1 MAKLQNSSSV
11 NLKIYKGYGHT
22 HHLVVYGHLLQGN
35 PTIRERFTQNI
46 FYNTRHLI
54 RLFSIDPIPDARIRL
69 QHGTTLLE
77 THTKDDGFFEFH
89 WESPHELVVGVQ
101 SIQVAYLDSDGNV
114 IQEVPGELYIPHSVQ
129 LAVISDI
136 DDTILISYS
145 SRFLKRLRVLFT
157 RQPHSRK
164 TFVDIV
170 HYFTLLSKAHTTPDL
185 PNPFF
190 YVSSSEWNLYD
201 DLTEFFSHN
210 QLPEGVLLL
219 NKIKRLQE
227 LGASGQTQH
236 HNKLVRIER
245 IMRMFPKQRFVL
257 YGDNS
262 QQDPTI
268 YVSIAKQFPQSVV
281 AIYIRC
287 VQAKKKVATKRVLA
301 ELADT
306 SIHTLL
312 FEHTREAML
321 HSASVGLLPEDAL
334 PSLIEQITYPNQ

>member
-1 MAKLQNSSSV
+1 
-11 NLKIYKGYGHT
+11 
-22 HHLVVYGHLLQGN
+22 
-35 PTIRERFTQNI
+35 
-46 FYNTRHLI
+46 
-54 RLFSIDPIPDARIRL
+54 
-69 QHGTTLLE
+69 
-77 THTKDDGFFEFH
+77 
-89 WESPHELVVGVQ
+89 
-101 SIQVAYLDSDGNV
+101 
-114 IQEVPGELYIPHSVQ
+114 
-129 LAVISDI
+129 
-136 DDTILISYS
+136 
-145 SRFLKRLRVLFT
+145 LFT

-164 TFVDIV
+164 TFADIV
-170 HYFTLLSKAHTTPDL
+170 HYFTLLSVSGTTPDL

-210 QLPEGVLLL
+210 HLPEGVLLL

-262 QQDPTI
+262 QQDPAI
-268 YVSIAKQFPQSVV
+268 YVSIAKQFPQNVV
-281 AIYIRC
+281 AIYIRS

-334 PSLIEQITYPNQ
+334 SSLIE

>member
-1 MAKLQNSSSV
+1 MAKLQNSTSV

-46 FYNTRHLI
+46 FYNIRHLI
-54 RLFSIDPIPDARIRL
+54 RLFAIHPIADARIQL
-69 QHGTTLLE
+69 QHQATLLE
-77 THTKDDGFFEFH
+77 TRTQEDGFFEFH
-89 WESPHELVVGVQ
+89 WESPQELTAGFQ
-101 SIQVAYLDSDGNV
+101 SITVSYLDKEGKV
-114 IQEVPGELYIPHSVQ
+114 LQEVLGELYIPHSVQ
-129 LAVISDI
+129 LGVISDI

-145 SRFLKRLRVLFT
+145 SRLLKRLRVLFT

-164 TFVDIV
+164 TFADIV
-170 HYFTLLSKAHTTPDL
+170 HYFTLLSVSGTTPDL

-210 QLPEGVLLL
+210 HLPEGVLLL

-262 QQDPTI
+262 QQDPAI
-268 YVSIAKQFPQSVV
+268 YVSIAKQFPQNVV
-281 AIYIRC
+281 AIYIRS

-301 ELADT
+301 ELAHT

-334 PSLIEQITYPNQ
+334 SSLIE

>member
-1 MAKLQNSSSV
+1 MAKLQNSTSV

-46 FYNTRHLI
+46 FYNIRHLI
-54 RLFSIDPIPDARIRL
+54 RLFAIHPIADARIQL
-69 QHGTTLLE
+69 QHQSTLLE
-77 THTKDDGFFEFH
+77 TRTQEDGFFEFH
-89 WESPHELVVGVQ
+89 WESPQELTAGFQ
-101 SIQVAYLDSDGNV
+101 SITVSYLDKEGKV
-114 IQEVPGELYIPHSVQ
+114 LQEVLGELYIPHSVQ
-129 LAVISDI
+129 LGVISDI

-145 SRFLKRLRVLFT
+145 SRLLKRLRVLFT

-164 TFVDIV
+164 TFADIV
-170 HYFTLLSKAHTTPDL
+170 HYFTLLSVSGTTPDL

-210 QLPEGVLLL
+210 HLPEGVLLL

-262 QQDPTI
+262 QQDPAI
-268 YVSIAKQFPQSVV
+268 YVSIAKQFPQNVV
-281 AIYIRC
+281 AIYIRS

-301 ELADT
+301 ELAHT

-334 PSLIEQITYPNQ
+334 SSLIE

>member
-46 FYNTRHLI
+46 FYNIRHLI
-54 RLFSIDPIPDARIRL
+54 RLFSIHPIADARIQL
-69 QHGTTLLE
+69 QHQATLLE
-77 THTKDDGFFEFH
+77 TRTQEDGFFEFH
-89 WESPHELVVGVQ
+89 WESPQELTAGFQ
-101 SIQVAYLDSDGNV
+101 SITVSYLDKEGKV
-114 IQEVPGELYIPHSVQ
+114 LQEVLGELYIPHSVQ
-129 LAVISDI
+129 LGVISDI

-145 SRFLKRLRVLFT
+145 SRLLKRLRVLFT

-164 TFVDIV
+164 TFADIV
-170 HYFTLLSKAHTTPDL
+170 HYFTLLSVSHTTPDL

-210 QLPEGVLLL
+210 HLPEGVLLL

-262 QQDPTI
+262 QQDPAI
-268 YVSIAKQFPQSVV
+268 YVSIAKQFPQNVV
-281 AIYIRC
+281 AIYIRS

-301 ELADT
+301 ELAHT

-334 PSLIEQITYPNQ
+334 SSLIE

>member
-46 FYNTRHLI
+46 FYNIRHLI
-54 RLFSIDPIPDARIRL
+54 RLFAIHPIADARIQL
-69 QHGTTLLE
+69 QHQATLLE
-77 THTKDDGFFEFH
+77 TRTQEDGFFEFH
-89 WESPHELVVGVQ
+89 WESPQELTAGFQ
-101 SIQVAYLDSDGNV
+101 SITVSYLDKEGKV
-114 IQEVPGELYIPHSVQ
+114 LQEVLGELYIPHSVQ
-129 LAVISDI
+129 LGVISDI

-145 SRFLKRLRVLFT
+145 SRLLKRLRVLFT

-164 TFVDIV
+164 TFADIV
-170 HYFTLLSKAHTTPDL
+170 HYFTLLSVSGTTPDL

-210 QLPEGVLLL
+210 HLPEGVLLL

-262 QQDPTI
+262 QQDPAI
-268 YVSIAKQFPQSVV
+268 YVSIAKQFPQNVV
-281 AIYIRC
+281 AIYIRS

-301 ELADT
+301 ELAHT

-334 PSLIEQITYPNQ
+334 SSLIE

>member
-1 MAKLQNSSSV
+1 
-11 NLKIYKGYGHT
+11 
-22 HHLVVYGHLLQGN
+22 
-35 PTIRERFTQNI
+35 
-46 FYNTRHLI
+46 
-54 RLFSIDPIPDARIRL
+54 LFAIHPIADARIQL
-69 QHGTTLLE
+69 QHQSTRLE
-77 THTKDDGFFEFH
+77 TSTQEDGFFEFH
-89 WESPHELVVGVQ
+89 WESPQELTAGFQ
-101 SIQVAYLDSDGNV
+101 SITVSYLDKEGKV
-114 IQEVPGELYIPHSVQ
+114 LQEVLGELYIPHSVQ
-129 LAVISDI
+129 LGVISDI

-145 SRFLKRLRVLFT
+145 SRLLKRLRVLFT

-164 TFVDIV
+164 TFADIV
-170 HYFTLLSKAHTTPDL
+170 HYFTLLSVSGTTPDL

-210 QLPEGVLLL
+210 HLPEGVLLL

-262 QQDPTI
+262 QQDPAI
-268 YVSIAKQFPQSVV
+268 YVSIAKQFPQNVV
-281 AIYIRC
+281 AIYIRS

-301 ELADT
+301 ELAHT

-334 PSLIEQITYPNQ
+334 SSLIE

>member
-46 FYNTRHLI
+46 FYNIRHLI
-54 RLFSIDPIPDARIRL
+54 RLFAIHPIADARIQL
-69 QHGTTLLE
+69 QHQTTLLE
-77 THTKDDGFFEFH
+77 TRTQEDGFFEFH
-89 WESPHELVVGVQ
+89 WKSPQELTAGFQ
-101 SIQVAYLDSDGNV
+101 SITVSYLDKEGKV
-114 IQEVPGELYIPHSVQ
+114 LQEVLGELYIPHSVQ
-129 LAVISDI
+129 LGVISDI

-145 SRFLKRLRVLFT
+145 SRLFKRLRVLFT

-164 TFVDIV
+164 TFADIV
-170 HYFTLLSKAHTTPDL
+170 HYFTLLSVSHTTPDL

-210 QLPEGVLLL
+210 HLPEGVLLL

-262 QQDPTI
+262 QQDPAI
-268 YVSIAKQFPQSVV
+268 YVSIAKQFPQNVV
-281 AIYIRC
+281 AIYIRS

-301 ELADT
+301 ELAHT

-334 PSLIEQITYPNQ
+334 SSLIE

>member
-1 MAKLQNSSSV
+1 
-11 NLKIYKGYGHT
+11 
-22 HHLVVYGHLLQGN
+22 LQGN

-46 FYNTRHLI
+46 FYNIRHLI
-54 RLFSIDPIPDARIRL
+54 RLFAIHPIADARIQL
-69 QHGTTLLE
+69 QHQSTLLE
-77 THTKDDGFFEFH
+77 TRTQEDGFFEFH
-89 WESPHELVVGVQ
+89 WESPQELTAGFQ
-101 SIQVAYLDSDGNV
+101 SITVSYLDKEGKV
-114 IQEVPGELYIPHSVQ
+114 LQEVLGELYIPHSVQ
-129 LAVISDI
+129 LGVISDI

-145 SRFLKRLRVLFT
+145 SRLLKRLRVLFT

-164 TFVDIV
+164 TFADIV
-170 HYFTLLSKAHTTPDL
+170 HYFTLLSVSGTTPDL

-210 QLPEGVLLL
+210 HLPEGVLLL

-262 QQDPTI
+262 QQDPAI
-268 YVSIAKQFPQSVV
+268 YVSIAKQFPQNVV
-281 AIYIRC
+281 AIYIRS

-301 ELADT
+301 ELAHT

-334 PSLIEQITYPNQ
+334 SSLIE

>member
-1 MAKLQNSSSV
+1 
-11 NLKIYKGYGHT
+11 
-22 HHLVVYGHLLQGN
+22 
-35 PTIRERFTQNI
+35 
-46 FYNTRHLI
+46 
-54 RLFSIDPIPDARIRL
+54 
-69 QHGTTLLE
+69 
-77 THTKDDGFFEFH
+77 
-89 WESPHELVVGVQ
+89 
-101 SIQVAYLDSDGNV
+101 
-114 IQEVPGELYIPHSVQ
+114 
-129 LAVISDI
+129 VISDI

-145 SRFLKRLRVLFT
+145 SRLLKRLRVLFT

-164 TFVDIV
+164 TFADIV
-170 HYFTLLSKAHTTPDL
+170 HYFTLLSKSHTTPDL

-262 QQDPTI
+262 QQDPAI
-268 YVSIAKQFPQSVV
+268 YVSIAKQFPQNVV
-281 AIYIRC
+281 AIYIRS

-306 SIHTLL
+306 AIHTLL

-321 HSASVGLLPEDAL
+321 HSASVGLLPEDAIS
-334 PSLIEQITYPNQ
+334 SLIE

>member
-1 MAKLQNSSSV
+1 MAKLQNSTSV
-11 NLKIYKGYGHT
+11 NLKIYKVYGHT

-46 FYNTRHLI
+46 FYNIRHLI
-54 RLFSIDPIPDARIRL
+54 RLFAIHPIADARIQL
-69 QHGTTLLE
+69 QHQSTRLE
-77 THTKDDGFFEFH
+77 TSTQEDGFFEFH
-89 WESPHELVVGVQ
+89 WESPQELTAGFQ
-101 SIQVAYLDSDGNV
+101 SITVSYLDKEGKV
-114 IQEVPGELYIPHSVQ
+114 LQEVLGELYIPHSVQ
-129 LAVISDI
+129 LGVISDI

-145 SRFLKRLRVLFT
+145 SRLLKRLRVLFT

-164 TFVDIV
+164 TFADIV
-170 HYFTLLSKAHTTPDL
+170 HYFTLLSVSGTTPDL

-210 QLPEGVLLL
+210 HLPEGVLLL

-262 QQDPTI
+262 QQDPAI
-268 YVSIAKQFPQSVV
+268 YVSIAKQFPQNVV
-281 AIYIRC
+281 AIYIRS

-301 ELADT
+301 ELAHT

-334 PSLIEQITYPNQ
+334 SSLIE

>member
-1 MAKLQNSSSV
+1 MAKLQNSTSV

-46 FYNTRHLI
+46 FYNIRHLI
-54 RLFSIDPIPDARIRL
+54 RLFSIHPIADARIQL
-69 QHGTTLLE
+69 QHQATLLE
-77 THTKDDGFFEFH
+77 TRTQEDGFFEFH
-89 WESPHELVVGVQ
+89 WESPQELTAGFQ
-101 SIQVAYLDSDGNV
+101 SITVSYLDKEGKV
-114 IQEVPGELYIPHSVQ
+114 LQEVLGELYIPHSVQ
-129 LAVISDI
+129 LGVISDI

-145 SRFLKRLRVLFT
+145 SRLLKRLRVLFT

-164 TFVDIV
+164 TFADIV
-170 HYFTLLSKAHTTPDL
+170 HYFTLLSVSHTTPDL

-210 QLPEGVLLL
+210 HLPEGVLLL

-262 QQDPTI
+262 QQDPAI
-268 YVSIAKQFPQSVV
+268 YVSIAKQFPQNVV
-281 AIYIRC
+281 AIYIRS

-301 ELADT
+301 ELAHT

-334 PSLIEQITYPNQ
+334 SSLIE

>member
-1 MAKLQNSSSV
+1 MAKLQNSTSV

-46 FYNTRHLI
+46 FYNIRHLI
-54 RLFSIDPIPDARIRL
+54 RLFAIHPIADARIQL
-69 QHGTTLLE
+69 QHQSTRLE
-77 THTKDDGFFEFH
+77 TRTQEDGFFEFH
-89 WESPHELVVGVQ
+89 WESPQELTAGFQ
-101 SIQVAYLDSDGNV
+101 SITVSYLDKEGKV
-114 IQEVPGELYIPHSVQ
+114 LQEVLGELYIPHSVQ
-129 LAVISDI
+129 LGVISDI

-145 SRFLKRLRVLFT
+145 SRLLKRLRVLFT

-164 TFVDIV
+164 TFADIV
-170 HYFTLLSKAHTTPDL
+170 HYFTLLSVSGTTPDL

-210 QLPEGVLLL
+210 HLPEGVLLL

-262 QQDPTI
+262 QQDPAI
-268 YVSIAKQFPQSVV
+268 YVSIAKQFPQNVV
-281 AIYIRC
+281 AIYIRS

-301 ELADT
+301 ELAHT

-334 PSLIEQITYPNQ
+334 SSLIE

>member
-46 FYNTRHLI
+46 FYNIRHLI
-54 RLFSIDPIPDARIRL
+54 RLFAIHPIADARIQL
-69 QHGTTLLE
+69 QHQSTRLE
-77 THTKDDGFFEFH
+77 TSTQEDGFFEFH
-89 WESPHELVVGVQ
+89 WESPQELTAGFQ
-101 SIQVAYLDSDGNV
+101 SITVSYLDKEGKV
-114 IQEVPGELYIPHSVQ
+114 LQEVLGELYIPHSVQ
-129 LAVISDI
+129 LGVISDI

-145 SRFLKRLRVLFT
+145 SRLLKRLRVLFT

-164 TFVDIV
+164 TFADIV
-170 HYFTLLSKAHTTPDL
+170 HYFTLLSVSGTTPDL

-210 QLPEGVLLL
+210 HLPEGVLLL

-262 QQDPTI
+262 QQDPAI
-268 YVSIAKQFPQSVV
+268 YVSIAKQFPQNVV
-281 AIYIRC
+281 AIYIRS

-301 ELADT
+301 ELAHT

-334 PSLIEQITYPNQ
+334 SSLIE

>member
-46 FYNTRHLI
+46 FYNIRHLI
-54 RLFSIDPIPDARIRL
+54 RLFAIHTIADARIQL
-69 QHGTTLLE
+69 QHQSTRLE
-77 THTKDDGFFEFH
+77 TSTQEDGFFEFH
-89 WESPHELVVGVQ
+89 WESPQELTAGFQ
-101 SIQVAYLDSDGNV
+101 SITVSYLDKEGKV
-114 IQEVPGELYIPHSVQ
+114 LQEVLGELYIPHSVQ
-129 LAVISDI
+129 LGVISDI

-145 SRFLKRLRVLFT
+145 SRLLKRLRVLFT

-164 TFVDIV
+164 TFADIV
-170 HYFTLLSKAHTTPDL
+170 HYFTLLSVSGTTPDL

-210 QLPEGVLLL
+210 HLPEGVLLL

-262 QQDPTI
+262 QQDPAI
-268 YVSIAKQFPQSVV
+268 YVSIAKQFPQNVV
-281 AIYIRC
+281 AIYIRS

-301 ELADT
+301 ELAHT

-334 PSLIEQITYPNQ
+334 SSLIE

>member
-1 MAKLQNSSSV
+1 MAKLLNSSPV

-46 FYNTRHLI
+46 FYNIRHLI
-54 RLFSIDPIPDARIRL
+54 RLFAIHPIADARIQL
-69 QHGTTLLE
+69 QHQTTRLE
-77 THTKDDGFFEFH
+77 TSTREDGFFEFH
-89 WESPHELVVGVQ
+89 WESPQELTAGFQ
-101 SIQVAYLDSDGNV
+101 SITVSYLDKKGKILQQV
-114 IQEVPGELYIPHSVQ
+114 LGELYIPHSVQ
-129 LAVISDI
+129 LGVISDI

-145 SRFLKRLRVLFT
+145 SRLFKRLRVLFT

-164 TFVDIV
+164 TFADII
-170 HYFTLLSKAHTTPDL
+170 HYFTLLSVSGTTPDL

-210 QLPEGVLLL
+210 HLPEGVLLL

-262 QQDPTI
+262 QQDPAI
-268 YVSIAKQFPQSVV
+268 YVSIAKQFPQNVV
-281 AIYIRC
+281 AIYIRS

-301 ELADT
+301 ELAHT

-334 PSLIEQITYPNQ
+334 SSLIE

>member
-1 MAKLQNSSSV
+1 MAKLQNSTSV

-46 FYNTRHLI
+46 FYNIRHLI
-54 RLFSIDPIPDARIRL
+54 RLFSIHPIADARIQL
-69 QHGTTLLE
+69 QHQATLLE
-77 THTKDDGFFEFH
+77 TRTQEDGFFEFH
-89 WESPHELVVGVQ
+89 WESPQELTAGFQ
-101 SIQVAYLDSDGNV
+101 SITVSYLDKEGKV
-114 IQEVPGELYIPHSVQ
+114 LQEVLGELYIPHSVQ
-129 LAVISDI
+129 LGVISDI

-145 SRFLKRLRVLFT
+145 SRLLKRLRVLFT

-164 TFVDIV
+164 TFADIV
-170 HYFTLLSKAHTTPDL
+170 HYFTLLSVSHTTPDL

-210 QLPEGVLLL
+210 HLPEGVLLL

-262 QQDPTI
+262 QQDPAI
-268 YVSIAKQFPQSVV
+268 YVSIAKQFPQNVV
-281 AIYIRC
+281 AIYIRS

-301 ELADT
+301 ELAHT
-306 SIHTLL
+306 SIQTLL

-334 PSLIEQITYPNQ
+334 SSLIE

>member
-1 MAKLQNSSSV
+1 
-11 NLKIYKGYGHT
+11 
-22 HHLVVYGHLLQGN
+22 LQGN

-46 FYNTRHLI
+46 FYNIRHLI
-54 RLFSIDPIPDARIRL
+54 RLFAIHPIADARIQL
-69 QHGTTLLE
+69 QHQSTRLE
-77 THTKDDGFFEFH
+77 TSTQEDGFFEFH
-89 WESPHELVVGVQ
+89 WESPQELTAGFQ
-101 SIQVAYLDSDGNV
+101 SITVSYLDKEGKV
-114 IQEVPGELYIPHSVQ
+114 LQEVLGELYIPHSVQ
-129 LAVISDI
+129 LGVISDI

-145 SRFLKRLRVLFT
+145 SRLLKRLRVLFT

-164 TFVDIV
+164 TFADIV
-170 HYFTLLSKAHTTPDL
+170 HYFTLLSVSGTTPDL

-210 QLPEGVLLL
+210 HLPEGVLLL

-262 QQDPTI
+262 QQDPAI
-268 YVSIAKQFPQSVV
+268 YVSIAKQFPQNVV
-281 AIYIRC
+281 AIYIRS

-301 ELADT
+301 ELAHT

-334 PSLIEQITYPNQ
+334 SSLIE

>member
-1 MAKLQNSSSV
+1 
-11 NLKIYKGYGHT
+11 
-22 HHLVVYGHLLQGN
+22 VYGHLLQGN

-46 FYNTRHLI
+46 FYNIRHLI
-54 RLFSIDPIPDARIRL
+54 RLFAIHPIADARIQL
-69 QHGTTLLE
+69 QHQSTRLE
-77 THTKDDGFFEFH
+77 TSTQEDGFFEFH
-89 WESPHELVVGVQ
+89 WESPQELTAGFQ
-101 SIQVAYLDSDGNV
+101 SITVSYLDKEGKV
-114 IQEVPGELYIPHSVQ
+114 LQEVLGELYIPHSVQ
-129 LAVISDI
+129 LGVISDI

-145 SRFLKRLRVLFT
+145 SRLLKRLRVLFT

-164 TFVDIV
+164 TFADIV
-170 HYFTLLSKAHTTPDL
+170 HYFTLLSVSGTTPDL

-210 QLPEGVLLL
+210 HLPEGVLLL

-262 QQDPTI
+262 QQDPAI
-268 YVSIAKQFPQSVV
+268 YVSIAKQFPQNVV
-281 AIYIRC
+281 AIYIRS

-301 ELADT
+301 ELAHT

-334 PSLIEQITYPNQ
+334 SSLIE

>member
-46 FYNTRHLI
+46 FYNIRHLI
-54 RLFSIDPIPDARIRL
+54 RLFAIHPIADARIQL
-69 QHGTTLLE
+69 QHQSTLLE
-77 THTKDDGFFEFH
+77 TRTQEDGFFEFH
-89 WESPHELVVGVQ
+89 WESPQELTAGFQ
-101 SIQVAYLDSDGNV
+101 SITVSYLDKEGKV
-114 IQEVPGELYIPHSVQ
+114 LQEVLGELYIPHSVQ
-129 LAVISDI
+129 LGVISDI

-145 SRFLKRLRVLFT
+145 SRLLKRLRVLFT

-164 TFVDIV
+164 TFADIV
-170 HYFTLLSKAHTTPDL
+170 HYFTLLSVSGTTPDL

-210 QLPEGVLLL
+210 HLPEGVLLL

-262 QQDPTI
+262 QQDPAI
-268 YVSIAKQFPQSVV
+268 YVSIAKQFPQNVV
-281 AIYIRC
+281 AIYIRS

-301 ELADT
+301 ELAHT

-334 PSLIEQITYPNQ
+334 SSLIE

>member
-1 MAKLQNSSSV
+1 MAKLLNSSPV

-35 PTIRERFTQNI
+35 PAIRERFTHNI
-46 FYNTRHLI
+46 FYNIRHLI
-54 RLFSIDPIPDARIRL
+54 RLFAIHPIADARIQL
-69 QHGTTLLE
+69 QHQTTRLE
-77 THTKDDGFFEFH
+77 TSTQEDGFFEFH
-89 WESPHELVVGVQ
+89 WESPQELTAGFQ
-101 SIQVAYLDSDGNV
+101 SITVSYLDKEGKV
-114 IQEVPGELYIPHSVQ
+114 LQEVLGELYIPHSVQ
-129 LAVISDI
+129 LGVISDI

-145 SRFLKRLRVLFT
+145 SRLFKRLRVLFT

-164 TFVDIV
+164 TFADIV
-170 HYFTLLSKAHTTPDL
+170 HYFTLLSVSHTTPDL

-201 DLTEFFSHN
+201 DLTEFFAHN
-210 QLPEGVLLL
+210 HLPEGVLLL

-236 HNKLVRIER
+236 HNKQVRIER

-262 QQDPTI
+262 QHDPEI
-268 YVSIAKQFPQSVV
+268 YAYIANQFPQNVL

-287 VQAKKKVATKRVLA
+287 VNLNKKAAA
-301 ELADT
+301 EKILKELNQNH
-306 SIHTLL
+306 IHTLL

-321 HSASVGLLPEDAL
+321 HSASVGLLVDDSL
-334 PSLIEQITYPNQ
+334 PSSK

>member
-1 MAKLQNSSSV
+1 
-11 NLKIYKGYGHT
+11 
-22 HHLVVYGHLLQGN
+22 VYGHLLQGN

-46 FYNTRHLI
+46 FYNIRHLI
-54 RLFSIDPIPDARIRL
+54 RLFAIHPIADARIQL
-69 QHGTTLLE
+69 QHQATLLE
-77 THTKDDGFFEFH
+77 TRTQEDGFFEFH
-89 WESPHELVVGVQ
+89 WESPQELTAGFQ
-101 SIQVAYLDSDGNV
+101 SITVSYLDKEGKV
-114 IQEVPGELYIPHSVQ
+114 LQEVLGELYIPHSVQ
-129 LAVISDI
+129 LGVISDI

-145 SRFLKRLRVLFT
+145 SRLLKRLRVLFT

-164 TFVDIV
+164 TFADIV
-170 HYFTLLSKAHTTPDL
+170 HYFTLLSVSHTTPDL

-210 QLPEGVLLL
+210 HLPEGVLLL

-262 QQDPTI
+262 QQDPAI
-268 YVSIAKQFPQSVV
+268 YVSIAKQFPQNVV
-281 AIYIRC
+281 AIYIRS

-301 ELADT
+301 ELAHT

-334 PSLIEQITYPNQ
+334 SSLIE